1 MRSPEEVKQILV
13 SQWLS
18 KAQQDIAAARTLAN
32 AELPLLYPA
41 CFHAQQAAEKF
52 LKAFLTHHQ
61 IEFTKTHN
69 IGVLLD
75 LASNADPELAARLAG
90 ASTLTPF
97 GVELRYPGDAPEP
110 NVGET
115 REAVGLAERVR
126 DEVLVRL
133 G

>member
-1 MRSPEEVKQILV
+1 MRSPEEVKRILV

-18 KAQQDIAAARTLAN
+18 KAHQDIAAARTLVN
-32 AELPLLYPA
+32 ADPPLLYPA
-41 CFHAQQAAEKF
+41 CFHAQQSAEKF

-69 IGVLLD
+69 IGALLN
-75 LASNADPELAARLAG
+75 LASNADPELAARLGG

-110 NVGET
+110 DAGEA
-115 REAVGLAERVR
+115 REAVALAEKVR
-126 DEVLVRL
+126 DEVLARL